1 MTNLEKN
8 FCPNYLWRTL
18 VTQALA
24 RKNFLQ
30 ICNGD
35 LDRLA
40 PQKKKKNNNRSN
52 NMHFMNKPLPLAH
65 MKKSRLRNQFLKTRF
80 EVSRINFLSNTIIL

>member
-40 PQKKKKNNNRSN
+40 PQKKT
-52 NMHFMNKPLPLAH
+52 
-65 MKKSRLRNQFLKTRF
+65 KTI
-80 EVSRINFLSNTIIL
+80 EVIICLL